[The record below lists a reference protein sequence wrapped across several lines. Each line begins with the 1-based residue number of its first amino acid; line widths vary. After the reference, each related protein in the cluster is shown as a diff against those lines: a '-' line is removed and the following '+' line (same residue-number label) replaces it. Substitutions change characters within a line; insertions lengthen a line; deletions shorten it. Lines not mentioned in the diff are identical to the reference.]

1 MRMNTASFRI
11 TSLFILSLVMIAYE
25 LSVMRVFSVGSWSNF
40 GSMVISIALLGYG
53 LSGTL
58 LTFFEKKLLKNADAW
73 LFGSSFLLGPSMVF
87 AHILAQKVPFNPVMI
102 TMDPKQYLWI
112 AAYYALYAVPYFVGA
127 TFIGTCFTAYSK
139 QIYKLYFWDMLGAGL
154 GGFLILGLM
163 YLLPPNRLLGPLVV
177 IATLSSF
184 FCIVDRDEASG
195 EWRIGSWKMSAG
207 GGVLAVS
214 ILCLLVAGDIK
225 VSEFKPISYARQFPD
240 VKHVY
245 HDYGPLGE
253 FDAFKSSYFHFAP
266 GLSDNASSN
275 IAVMPTDAFLGL
287 YIDGDGPIGIMRK
300 LRKAEEPYLDY
311 LPMAAPY
318 LLMKDPKVLLL
329 KLGGGI
335 GAYGSLYHGAREVT
349 VVESNHSLVR
359 MLKDVPYFRSYT
371 GDFLR
376 DPRVTLVNTEPR
388 AFTSGTKNRFDLVEI
403 GLVDSVGLSTT
414 GGYPVHENY
423 LYTAEGLASYLSCLS
438 DAGILSVTVWNRLTP
453 PRNVPKL
460 LTTVVEA
467 LKERKV
473 AEPEKQIFAFDLLLS
488 TATVLVKNSPF
499 TQAEI
504 DKLLAFCKK
513 MSFAPCYY
521 PGMPKPE
528 RAFEDILAGYRGLL
542 EGKPLDMELLPHEL
556 YYYTLSSLF
565 QGKAAALYDG
575 YIFNIKPVTDD
586 RPYYTAYVKPSTISL
601 ILKDIKDVSEEWGY
615 ILLVATFGVSIVFG
629 AFIILLPVGVRWK
642 DLFKREKGRARIIL
656 YFACL
661 GIGYML
667 VEIFLLQR
675 LSFFL
680 VDPIFANSV
689 VITCMLIITGVGSIM
704 SGIIPLPKKILL
716 RYAVAGIALSMLF
729 YIFGLSSL
737 LDALLGQPL
746 WIKILLSILF
756 IAPSAFCLGMPFPTG
771 LSMLSAKKPGLIP
784 WAWGVNGSL
793 SVTGAV
799 LARLASI
806 SLGFSVVLLGSIL
819 LYVVALFAYSGIEA
833 E

>member
-1 MRMNTASFRI
+1 MKITTTAFRF

-58 LTFFEKKLLKNADAW
+58 LTLFENKLLKNADAW
-73 LFGSSFLLGPSMVF
+73 LFGSAFLLGPSMVL

-112 AAYYALYAVPYFVGA
+112 AAYYALYAIPYFVGA

-154 GGFLILGLM
+154 GGFLILALM

-184 FCIVDRDEASG
+184 FCIIDHDGETG
-195 EWRIGSWKMSAG
+195 EWRVGSWKMTAG

-214 ILCLLVAGDIK
+214 ILALLVAGDIR

-318 LLMKDPKVLLL
+318 LLMKDPKVLIL

-335 GAYGSLYHGAREVT
+335 GTYGSLYHGAKEVT

-359 MLKDVPYFRSYT
+359 MLKDVPYFKSYT
-371 GDFLR
+371 GDLLH

-388 AFTSGTKNRFDLVEI
+388 AFTASTKKRFDLVEI

-423 LYTAEGLASYLSCLS
+423 LYTAEGIASYLSSLS
-438 DAGILSVTVWNRLTP
+438 ENGILSVTVWNRLTP

-467 LKERKV
+467 LKERKITQ
-473 AEPEKQIFAFDLLLS
+473 PEKHVFAFDLLLS

-499 TQAEI
+499 TQEEI
-504 DKLLAFCKK
+504 DKLLAYCKK

-521 PGMPKPE
+521 PGMPQPK
-528 RAFEDILAGYRGLL
+528 RAFGDLLAGYKGLL
-542 EGKPLDMELLPHEL
+542 EGKTLDVELLPDEF
-556 YYYTLSSLF
+556 YYYTLTSLF
-565 QGKAAALYDG
+565 QGKEKELYDG
-575 YIFNIKPVTDD
+575 YIFNVTPVTDD

-629 AFIILLPVGVRWK
+629 AFIILVPVGIKWR
-642 DLFKREKGRARIIL
+642 DLFKRQKGRARIIL

-680 VDPIFANSV
+680 VDPIFSNSV
-689 VITCMLIITGVGSIM
+689 VITSMLIITGVGSIM
-704 SGIIPLPKKILL
+704 SGIIPLPKKTLL
-716 RYAVAGIALSMLF
+716 LYAVLGVAASMIF
-729 YIFGLSSL
+729 YIFGLSPL
-737 LDALLGQPL
+737 LNALLGQNL
-746 WIKILLSILF
+746 VVKILLSILF
-756 IAPSAFCLGMPFPTG
+756 IAPAAFCLGMPFPTG
-771 LSMLSAKKPGLIP
+771 LATLSAKKPGLIP

-799 LARLASI
+799 LARLVSI
-806 SLGFSVVLLGSIL
+806 SLGFSVVLLGCMV
-819 LYVVALFAYSGIEA
+819 LYFIAVFAYSGIEA